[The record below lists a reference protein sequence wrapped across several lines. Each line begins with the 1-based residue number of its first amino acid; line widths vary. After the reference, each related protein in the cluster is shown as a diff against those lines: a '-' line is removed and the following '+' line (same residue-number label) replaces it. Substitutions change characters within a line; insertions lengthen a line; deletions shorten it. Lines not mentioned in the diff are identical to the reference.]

1 MKKKLP
7 LMNKI
12 SIFSFKIFII
22 IIMIIFLSIFI
33 IIKYFNIKEYIFKG
47 KKRVFKKKI
56 NYTRE
61 EAITRGKNFLNI
73 CLEEK
78 LINNI
83 KFKQSKKPIITVI
96 VPIYNSELYIKKI
109 IRSIQNQ
116 SMLNF
121 EIILVN
127 DVSTDNTLKIVE
139 ELQKEDP
146 RIKLINNEKNKGI
159 LYSRCI
165 GVLNAKGKY
174 IVPLDHDDFFLMMM
188 YLKLFMRKRR
198 KQILI

>member
-1 MKKKLP
+1 MFMKKKLP

-146 RIKLINNEKNKGI
+146 RIKLINN
-159 LYSRCI
+159 
-165 GVLNAKGKY
+165 
-174 IVPLDHDDFFLMMM
+174 
-188 YLKLFMRKRR
+188 
-198 KQILI
+198 